1 MIDMEE
7 GKLREIESRI
17 LKRLKGKFVNIKN
30 EKKQKDIIG
39 GIAKAFLP
47 DISSDEIDL
56 ILKNIL
62 DLSPIND
69 LLTSETIED
78 IMINNTNSVF
88 IYDSRDGFKKLD
100 FKIESNEDLEFLVDK
115 FKLFTTNE
123 TSNGNI
129 LDIQLPSKSRA
140 NVISSPEGYNV
151 TIRNFKPNPLSIIDL
166 INSGELDYQVAAR
179 LWIYID
185 GFGVR
190 PANIL
195 ISGMPAA
202 GKTTM
207 LNSLFSFFRPEE
219 RVISIEETYELDIKT
234 QQNCVRLQTSLDM
247 PMVDL
252 VKNSLRMRSDKLI
265 IGEVRGPEAN
275 DMITAMNIGKNVFGT
290 IHGSSSRDVIN
301 RLQNSPMNVPKD
313 IIPVLDVIL
322 TIGRVYENKNVKRK
336 VVQISEISGIES
348 QILLSDIYKFDY
360 KTHKALEITQSV
372 TYRDNISQILG
383 ISPVS
388 FINEE
393 NIRANMLYNMNK
405 KGIRSIEGIS
415 NIVKEYYKDQEST
428 LKKLGLNVKP
438 AIEI

>member
-1 MIDMEE
+1 MMDMEE